1 MSSRWFPAVAC
12 LFSLLCLCNVVLG
25 QAPVNVA
32 PNPSTEEGEGD
43 RPAGWFNEFGGGR
56 WVDDEAHTGQR
67 SFRIDGFAGATRGWT
82 SDMIPVPEPG
92 KTQFV
97 LKVWAKMEQVTGNNG
112 VFFGFYHTD
121 EKGERIGQS
130 GGIFIGGVGQT
141 VTTEP
146 WAQYLTVSALSP
158 EVKGIRINMRLYGAT
173 GTIWWDDVECYV
185 LESPELTAPAPL
197 RRGLRVTDPGATAIV
212 SCAGGDEQAARIA
225 AALKAKGRDVPVV
238 ASGEVTLDS
247 DPRDLIILGN
257 LTTNSAAEQL
267 YLHSYTYEDLYYPG
281 GGGYVLRPLV
291 DPLGN
296 ACNYLVV
303 GASDDAGLA
312 AGADALVAQIDNA
325 TGDLDVDLVVK
336 TGEGYK
342 GLSRFPYALSGPRRE
357 LVPAMEYLKEG
368 KLDAAQRYR
377 EMMLKQAATPDE
389 TLFAA
394 DNSLHLYYVTQTMSW
409 DLMHTC
415 PVFSDEERLTITR
428 YMLKVLRSDQ
438 GYGYAGL
445 RAGMY
450 TRENHGTRAAQ
461 AFYFGWRHFSKYY
474 HEPLEVELWLWR
486 TKLRDFWAAPFA
498 SSRSFEDSLSQHALG
513 GSLVNTLDIGFME
526 PEWSADFFAS
536 GRARQMGER
545 CIAICNNMG
554 DTVMLGDTNTGD
566 YPASVFSMLAYRLDD
581 GRYWY
586 MLDKRSGKGSS
597 SDEPARGF
605 NVGIEPVVPDD
616 HIGLHI
622 VPADELYFSTA
633 LRNKEGV
640 ELADAFDKMT
650 LRGGLDPDDEYLM
663 IDGVAGGSHSYDD
676 ANTIGE
682 FSANSRRWLC
692 EIDIFNGPTMAFH
705 NAVTVA
711 REGLG
716 DPEVPQAAQMVRRGT
731 GDGWAYTATRLPA
744 YNGVGWTRH
753 ILWQPEKHTVVLDEM
768 TAEQAG
774 DYSFVLGWRSLGQP
788 TLEPGVF
795 ESRQDAVTKQGVY
808 FDGGTLLNAINADSG
823 KYYYLIGTYD
833 AILCRSTEVGDYLQ
847 GTVAIPA
854 EGEYILAVDTVD
866 YTGRGI
872 MQVLIDG
879 NPVGEPVDMFTA
891 DGVRIRETELGRTRL
906 SAGEHSVRFEV
917 TGRNA
922 ASDNSYMAIRGI
934 GFYTGAEQARETVEP
949 NRFRLLFPSDVP
961 ATLDRDTETLGN
973 YLPISKHH
981 DQALNIVEQSMSAQL
996 AVGEAACFQNVFY
1009 AYTDD
1014 RPVQIRRLNDHCML
1028 IRDGDELALFGAGA
1042 SGTEVRLGQL
1052 EASGSMFYVTP
1063 DRISAVDATV
1073 TVGGQAVSG
1082 VDGATGTALRSALA
1096 AAWDAAAAGGAATAN
1111 PWTNTPALNALWAAD
1126 LPGVPLSVQACDL
1139 PDGVGIAAGLKTGH
1153 VVRFSAEGRRAGA
1166 FETGAEV
1173 HALEAADLDGDGHRE
1188 LLVGSDDEHIY
1199 ALKPDMTELWS
1210 YQVPFLKEE
1219 QIWLWWTLG
1228 TSKVRKIHA
1237 GDITGDGVPELLLGV
1252 GNMRLHCLDA
1262 KGDELWRFRTDHGIC
1277 TTITTADVFGEGKN
1291 RVVAGNGLT
1300 SSVGT
1305 CWVLDETGKQL
1316 QRYYN
1321 GSWCTALPAIAVADL
1336 DGDGK
1341 QTVFCGNN
1349 RGDVRSY
1356 PGATGNQTQ
1365 NWIHNLTRP
1374 IRSLTIVPREGGDA
1388 VAVGSDS
1395 GYLCSFNEAG
1405 EKVFGA
1411 PLSSAIVDTLL
1422 VERAGTTPLLAA
1434 GCKDG
1439 RIFVMDCNGTLTGVC
1454 DTGARLQAITTAD
1467 LNADGTEEIIAVTS
1481 GPDKMWAVGVE

>member
-1 MSSRWFPAVAC
+1 M
-12 LFSLLCLCNVVLG
+12 
-25 QAPVNVA
+25 
-32 PNPSTEEGEGD
+32 EEGEGD
-43 RPAGWFNEFGGGR
+43 KAAGWFNEFGGGA
-56 WVDDEAHTGQR
+56 WANDEAHTGQR
-67 SFRIDGFAGATRGWT
+67 SFRIDGVAGATRGWT

-92 KTQFV
+92 KSQFV

-112 VFFGFYHTD
+112 AFFGFYHTD
-121 EKGERIGQS
+121 ESGERIGQS

-146 WAQYLTVSALSP
+146 WTQYLTVSALTP
-158 EVKGIRINMRLYGAT
+158 EVKGIRINMRLYGST

-185 LESPELTAPAPL
+185 LESPELTAPAAL
-197 RRGLRVTDPGATAIV
+197 RRGLRVTEPGGTAILAC
-212 SCAGGDEQAARIA
+212 SGGDEQAARIA
-225 AALKAKGRDVPVV
+225 AALKAKGWDVPVV
-238 ASGEVTLDS
+238 APGEVDINR
-247 DPRDLIILGN
+247 DPRDLILLGN
-257 LTTNSAAEQL
+257 LTTSPAAEHL

-291 DPLGN
+291 NPLGN
-296 ACNYLVV
+296 GCNYLVV
-303 GASDDAGLA
+303 GASDDAGLVAGVDGLIEQIENA
-312 AGADALVAQIDNA
+312 ADGLEVELA
-325 TGDLDVDLVVK
+325 VK
-336 TGEGYK
+336 TGQSYQ
-342 GLSRFPYALSGPRRE
+342 GLSRFPYPLSGPRRE
-357 LVPAMEYLKEG
+357 LLPAMEYLKEG
-368 KLDAAQRYR
+368 KLEAAQRYR
-377 EMMLKQAATPDE
+377 EMMLKHAATPDE
-389 TLFAA
+389 TLFAT
-394 DNSLHLYYVTQTMSW
+394 DNSLHLYYITQTMSW
-409 DLMHTC
+409 DLMYAC
-415 PVFSDEERLTITR
+415 PVFSDDERLTITR
-428 YMLKVLRSDQ
+428 YMLKVLRSGE
-438 GYGYAGL
+438 GYGYTGL
-445 RAGMY
+445 RGGMF

-461 AFYFGWRHFSKYY
+461 AFYFGWRHFNKYY
-474 HEPLEVELWLWR
+474 HAPLEVELWLWR

-526 PEWSADFFAS
+526 PEWAAEFFAS
-536 GRARQMGER
+536 SRARQMGER

-554 DTVMLGDTNTGD
+554 DTVMLGDTNAGD
-566 YPASVFSMLAYRLDD
+566 YPASVFSMLAYKLND

-586 MLDKRSGKGSS
+586 MLDKRAGKGSS

-605 NVGIEPVVPDD
+605 NVGIEPVVPED
-616 HIGLHI
+616 HIGLHV
-622 VPADELYFSTA
+622 VPADELYFGTA
-633 LRNKEGV
+633 LRKTEGV
-640 ELADAFDKMT
+640 ELSEAFDKMT
-650 LRGGLDPDDEYLM
+650 FRGGFDPDDEYLM

-711 REGLG
+711 RDGLG
-716 DPEVPQAAQMVRRGT
+716 DPEVPQAAQMVRKDS
-731 GDGWAYTATRLPA
+731 GDGWAYAATRLPN
-744 YNGVGWTRH
+744 YSGVGWTRH
-753 ILWQPEKHTVVLDEM
+753 ILWQPEDYTIVLDEM
-768 TAEQAG
+768 TAKEPG

-788 TLEPGVF
+788 SLQPGAF
-795 ESRQDAVTKQGVY
+795 ETRQDAVTKQGVY
-808 FDGGTLLNAINADSG
+808 YGGGTLLNAINADSG
-823 KYYYLIGTYD
+823 KYCYVIGNYD
-833 AILCRSTEVGDYLQ
+833 AVLCRSTEIGDYLQ
-847 GTVAIPA
+847 GAVTIPA
-854 EGEYILAVDTVD
+854 EGEYIVAVDTLD
-866 YTGRGI
+866 YTGRGA

-879 NPVGEPVDMFTA
+879 NPVGAPVDMFTA
-891 DGVRIRETELGRTRL
+891 EGVKTRETELGRVTL
-906 SAGEHSVRFEV
+906 GAGEHTVRFEV

-922 ASDNSYMAIRGI
+922 ASDDYYMAIRGI
-934 GFYTGAEQARETVEP
+934 GFYTGAEQARETVDP

-981 DQALNIVEQSMSAQL
+981 DQALNIVEQSMSAEL
-996 AVGEAACFQNVFY
+996 AVDQSACFQNVFY
-1009 AYTDD
+1009 AYTDERD
-1014 RPVQIRRLNDHCML
+1014 VQIRRLDDHCML
-1028 IRDGDELALFGAGA
+1028 VKDGDDIALFGA
-1042 SGTEVRLGQL
+1042 SFNGTEITLGQVS
-1052 EASGSMFYVTP
+1052 ASGSMFYVAPEQIRLTE
-1063 DRISAVDATV
+1063 ATV
-1073 TVGGQAVSG
+1073 NVGDQAVSDMG
-1082 VDGATGTALRSALA
+1082 GATGEAIRSALA
-1096 AAWDAAAAGGAATAN
+1096 AAWDAAEAGGAAGQN
-1111 PWTNTPALNALWAAD
+1111 PWADTPALSALWTAD

-1139 PDGVGIAAGLKTGH
+1139 QAGEGVAAGLETGH

-1173 HALEAADLDGDGHRE
+1173 HALEAADLDGDGRRE

-1210 YQVPFLKEE
+1210 YRVPFLKEE

-1262 KGDELWRFRTDHGIC
+1262 KGNEQWRFRTDHGIC
-1277 TTITTADVFGEGKN
+1277 TTITTADVFSEGKS

-1300 SSVGT
+1300 SSAGT

-1321 GSWCTALPAIAVADL
+1321 GSWCTALPAIAVGDL

-1356 PGATGNQTQ
+1356 PGAVGNQTQ

-1395 GYLCSFNEAG
+1395 GYLCAFNEAG
-1405 EKVFGA
+1405 EKVFGT

-1422 VERAGTTPLLAA
+1422 VERAGAASLLVA

-1439 RIFVMDCNGTLTGVC
+1439 RIFVMDGDGALTGVF
-1454 DTGARLQAITTAD
+1454 DTKARLQAITGAD

-1481 GPDKMWAVGVE
+1481 GPDRMWAVGVE